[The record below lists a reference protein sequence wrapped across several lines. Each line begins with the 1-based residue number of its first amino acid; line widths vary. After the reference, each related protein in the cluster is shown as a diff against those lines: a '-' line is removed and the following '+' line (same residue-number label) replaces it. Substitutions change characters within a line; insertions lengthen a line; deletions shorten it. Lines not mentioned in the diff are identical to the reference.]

1 MPIKLKAY
9 VAIIIL
15 LGTAFFVF
23 TLNQAYEVD
32 VVGLIVFTL
41 LSIIAESLV
50 IVTRGQRALSV
61 GFVIALAA
69 IMLFGVPEAAW
80 ITSLGIM
87 LRIIRH
93 EGKIFHPFNFPIEKT
108 LFNGAN
114 IALSAGLAGLCYEYL
129 GGTPGVIDL
138 NSSIAAIFAAITA
151 MIVYILVNAAI
162 MSILMHLITGENF
175 FSNFLNN
182 IAWVIKD
189 YIAMAPLAILMAIA
203 YISYKIAGILIIFGP
218 LLFARYSFK
227 MYIDMRDIYIDT
239 VKSLSQAVE
248 AKDPYTNGHSR
259 RVGEYA
265 CKLAE
270 RLGLSPKK
278 VENLKIAAI
287 LHDIGK
293 IGIDES
299 ILNKPGRLTEEEF
312 EKIKQ
317 HPEIGVKIIKDI
329 DFLKD
334 ASEIILS
341 HHERYD
347 GTGYPEGRKHKDIIL
362 EAQILSIAD
371 VFDALTSERPYR
383 NAMTVEEA
391 LDIIEKG
398 KGIQFDSKLADAFI
412 KMVKDDKEMKK
423 VAG

>member
-1 MPIKLKAY
+1 
-9 VAIIIL
+9 
-15 LGTAFFVF
+15 
-23 TLNQAYEVD
+23 
-32 VVGLIVFTL
+32 GLIVFTL

-189 YIAMAPLAILMAIA
+189 YIVMAPLAILMAIA

>member
-1 MPIKLKAY
+1 MPSKLKAY

-15 LGTAFFVF
+15 LGTSFFLY
-23 TLNQAYEVD
+23 TINQAHDFD
-32 VVGLIVFTL
+32 VVGLVVFTL

-50 IVTRGQRALSV
+50 IVTQGQRALSV
-61 GFVIALAA
+61 GFAIGLAA
-69 IMLFGVPEAAW
+69 IILFGVPEAAW

-87 LRIIRH
+87 FRVIRH
-93 EGKIFHPFNFPIEKT
+93 EGKLFHPFNFPIEKT

-114 IALSAGLAGLCYEYL
+114 ATLSAGLAGLCYESL
-129 GGTPGVIDL
+129 GATPGIIDL
-138 NSSIAAIFAAITA
+138 NSSIISIIAISAA
-151 MIVYILVNAAI
+151 MIVYILVNAVI

-175 FSNFLNN
+175 FNKFYKN
-182 IAWVIKD
+182 IAWVVKD
-189 YIAMAPLAILMAIA
+189 YFAMAPLAIIMAIA
-203 YISYKIAGILIIFGP
+203 YSNYRIVGILILFGP
-218 LLFARYSFK
+218 LLFSRYSFK
-227 MYIDMRDIYIDT
+227 LYIDMKNIYIDT

-248 AKDPYTNGHSR
+248 AKDPYTNGHSI

-270 RLGLSPKK
+270 KLGLSPKR
-278 VENLKIAAI
+278 VENIRIAAI

-293 IGIDES
+293 IGVDES
-299 ILNKPGRLTEEEF
+299 ILNKPGRLTMEELD
-312 EKIKQ
+312 KIKQ

-329 DFLKD
+329 NFLKD
-334 ASEIILS
+334 VSAIILS

-347 GTGYPEGRKHKDIIL
+347 GTGYPVGRKHGDIIL

-383 NAMTVEEA
+383 NAMTVKEA
-391 LDIIEKG
+391 IDIIEEG
-398 KGIQFDSKLADAFI
+398 KGTQFDCKLADTFI
-412 KMVKDDKEMKK
+412 KMIKDNKEMKR

>member
-1 MPIKLKAY
+1 MSKKLKFY
-9 VAIIIL
+9 VAAIIL
-15 LGTAFFVF
+15 LGITFIIC
-23 TLNQAYEVD
+23 TINQAHQID
-32 VVGLIVFTL
+32 VVGLAVFTF

-50 IVTRGQRALSV
+50 IVTQGQRALSV
-61 GFVIALAA
+61 GFAIGLAA
-69 IMLFGVPEAAW
+69 IILYGVPEAAW
-80 ITSLGIM
+80 ITSIGVM
-87 LRIIRH
+87 FRVIRH
-93 EGKIFHPFNFPIEKT
+93 EGKIYHPFNVPIEKT
-108 LFNGAN
+108 LFNGGNAA
-114 IALSAGLAGLCYEYL
+114 ISAGLAGLCYEYL
-129 GGTPGVIDL
+129 GATPGIIDL
-138 NSSIAAIFAAITA
+138 NSSAVAIIAIFTA
-151 MIVYILVNAAI
+151 MIVYILVNAVI

-203 YISYKIAGILIIFGP
+203 YINYKIAGILIFFGP
-218 LLFARYSFK
+218 LLFARYTFK
-227 MYIDMRDIYIDT
+227 MYIDMRSIYIDT

-270 RLGLSPKK
+270 RLGLSPKRI
-278 VENLKIAAI
+278 ENLKIAAI

-293 IGIDES
+293 IGVDES

-312 EKIKQ
+312 DKIKQ

-334 ASEIILS
+334 VSGIILS

-347 GTGYPEGRKHKDIIL
+347 GTGYPEGRKNGEIVL

-391 LDIIEKG
+391 LEIIEKG
-398 KGIQFDSKLADAFI
+398 KGAQFDGKLADAFI
-412 KMVKDDKEMKK
+412 KMVKEDKEMRK

>member
-9 VAIIIL
+9 VAAIVL
-15 LGTAFFVF
+15 LGTIFFVF
-23 TLNQAYEVD
+23 TLNQAHEVD
-32 VVGLIVFTL
+32 AVGLVIFTL
-41 LSIIAESLV
+41 LSVIAESMV
-50 IVTRGQRALSV
+50 IVTQGQRALSV
-61 GFVIALAA
+61 GFIIGLAA
-69 IMLFGVPEAAW
+69 IVVFGVPEAAW
-80 ITSLGIM
+80 ITSIGVM
-87 LRIIRH
+87 LRVVRH
-93 EGKIFHPFNFPIEKT
+93 EGKTYHPFNFPIEKT

-114 IALSAGLAGLCYEYL
+114 ATISAGLAGLCYEAL
-129 GGTPGVIDL
+129 GAVPGTIDL
-138 NSSIAAIFAAITA
+138 NSSIAALIAVITA
-151 MIVYILVNAAI
+151 MVIYILVNAVI
-162 MSILMHLITGENF
+162 MSILMHLITGEKF
-175 FSNFLNN
+175 FSNFINN
-182 IAWVIKD
+182 MAWVVKD
-189 YIAMAPLAILMAIA
+189 YLAMAPFAVIMAMA
-203 YISYKIAGILIIFGP
+203 YANYKVAGILIFFIP

-227 MYIDMRDIYIDT
+227 MYIDMRSIYIDT
-239 VKSLSQAVE
+239 VKSLSQAIE

-299 ILNKPGRLTEEEF
+299 ILNKPGRLTTEEF
-312 EKIKQ
+312 DKIKQ

-347 GTGYPEGRKHKDIIL
+347 GTGYPEGRKYKDIIL

-398 KGIQFDSKLADAFI
+398 KGNQFESRLADTFI
-412 KMVKDDKEMKK
+412 RMIKDDKEMKK

>member
-23 TLNQAYEVD
+23 TLNQAHEVD

>member
-1 MPIKLKAY
+1 MQDAM
-9 VAIIIL
+9 
-15 LGTAFFVF
+15 FFVLMIRRQPRS
-23 TLNQAYEVD
+23 TQGRSSAASD
-32 VVGLIVFTL
+32 VYK
-41 LSIIAESLV
+41 
-50 IVTRGQRALSV
+50 RQ
-61 GFVIALAA
+61 
-69 IMLFGVPEAAW
+69 
-80 ITSLGIM
+80 
-87 LRIIRH
+87 
-93 EGKIFHPFNFPIEKT
+93 
-108 LFNGAN
+108 
-114 IALSAGLAGLCYEYL
+114 GLCYEAL
-129 GGTPGVIDL
+129 GAVPGTIDL
-138 NSSIAAIFAAITA
+138 NLSITAIIAVITA
-151 MIVYILVNAAI
+151 MVVYILVNAVI
-162 MSILMHLITGENF
+162 MSILMHFITGEKF
-175 FSNFLNN
+175 FSNFINN
-182 IAWVIKD
+182 MAWVVKD
-189 YIAMAPLAILMAIA
+189 YLAMAPFAIIMALA
-203 YISYKIAGILIIFGP
+203 YINYNVAGILIFFGP

-227 MYIDMRDIYIDT
+227 MYIDMRSIYIDT
-239 VKSLSQAVE
+239 VKSLSQAIE

-270 RLGLSPKK
+270 RLGLSPQK

-312 EKIKQ
+312 DKIKQ

-329 DFLKD
+329 DFLKG

-347 GTGYPEGRKHKDIIL
+347 GTGYPEGRKYKDIIL

-383 NAMTVEEA
+383 NVMTVGEA

-398 KGIQFDSKLADAFI
+398 KGNQFESRLADTFI
-412 KMVKDDKEMKK
+412 RMVKDDKEMKK